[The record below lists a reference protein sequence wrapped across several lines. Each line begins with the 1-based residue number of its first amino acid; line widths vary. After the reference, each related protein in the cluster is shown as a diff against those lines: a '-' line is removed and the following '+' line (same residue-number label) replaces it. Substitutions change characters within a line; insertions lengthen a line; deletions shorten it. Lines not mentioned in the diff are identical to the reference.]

1 MFVSSGQI
9 FSRYKFMNAFIMLH
23 ASKNLEFAG
32 NQLDEGRHAQLL
44 GMLDHMIARL
54 TITTSSGTQT
64 SDYTLFQMTT
74 IGRAPGS
81 TIVVDGAHALI
92 SRQHA
97 TIELLSSAASTLQ
110 SSCAMVTFMRS
121 ATTEVHPWRD
131 CASGSTTWT
140 RSPRCTKRDLL
151 CPPSHPHPLARDLAE
166 W

>member
-81 TIVVDGAHALI
+81 TIVHRG
-92 SRQHA
+92 
-97 TIELLSSAASTLQ
+97 
-110 SSCAMVTFMRS
+110 
-121 ATTEVHPWRD
+121 
-131 CASGSTTWT
+131 
-140 RSPRCTKRDLL
+140 
-151 CPPSHPHPLARDLAE
+151 
-166 W
+166 